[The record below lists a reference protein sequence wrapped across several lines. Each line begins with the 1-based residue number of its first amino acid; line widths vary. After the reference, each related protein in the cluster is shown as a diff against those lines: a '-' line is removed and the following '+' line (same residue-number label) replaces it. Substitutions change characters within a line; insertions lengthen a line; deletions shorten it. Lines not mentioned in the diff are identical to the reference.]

1 MITPDEALDRL
12 LELASP
18 VTVETVPLL
27 EAAGRWSAEPVS
39 ALRTQ
44 PSRDLSGMDGYAI
57 RHCDLPGPW
66 QVTGEA
72 AAGNSFAG
80 TLDAGEAARI
90 STGAALPPGADTI
103 IIQED
108 VDREEAAITL
118 TGDMPE
124 HGQHVRA
131 RGCDFVAEQIIIER
145 GARLTPARIALA
157 ASAGHAA
164 LLVRRRVRV
173 AIVATG
179 DELIAIGED
188 GPDDRLPASNSVMLA
203 TMLANLPVEIIDC
216 GIVGDDREALSTA
229 FAEAA
234 AGCDILVTTG
244 GASVGDHDLVRPAL
258 IDAGGEIDFWKIAMR
273 PGKPLLAGRL
283 GEAVMLGLPGNP
295 VSAFVTAML
304 FLKPLIAH
312 MSGARDPSIKRMRVR
327 LGCDLAAGGERA
339 EYIRACWVGGA
350 VCALDRDSGM
360 LVPLAAAEAL
370 IVRPAHAPAG
380 KIGDEIEIITLA

>member
-57 RHCDLPGPW
+57 RHRDLPGPW
-66 QVTGEA
+66 RVIGEA
-72 AAGNSFAG
+72 AAGKAFSATVG
-80 TLDAGEAARI
+80 AREAARI
-90 STGAALPPGADTI
+90 FTGAALPPGADTI

-145 GARLTPARIALA
+145 GARLTPARVALA

-173 AIVATG
+173 AIIATG
-179 DELIAIGED
+179 DELVAIGADPGDE
-188 GPDDRLPASNSVMLA
+188 RLPASNSVMLA
-203 TMLANLPVEIIDC
+203 ALLADLPVDVIDC
-216 GIVGDDREALSTA
+216 GIVGDDRAALSAA

-283 GEAVMLGLPGNP
+283 GKAVMLGLPGNP

-304 FLKPLIAH
+304 ILKPLIAH
-312 MSGARDPSIKRMRVR
+312 MSGAHDPSIKRMRVR

-339 EYIRACWVGGA
+339 EYIRARWIDGA
-350 VCALDRDSGM
+350 VCALDRDSGL
-360 LVPLAAAEAL
+360 LVPLTAAEAL
-370 IVRPAHAPAG
+370 IVRAAYAPVAHR
-380 KIGDEIEIITLA
+380 GDEVEIIAIA